1 MKIAFFDFDGVFTN
15 GIIQYTKDNHIIK
28 SYNVKDGTG
37 LAMLQRENIKLVCL
51 SGYKFNDSQKNI
63 LEHLNFDYIY
73 FGVKDK
79 LSVAMK
85 ICEDYDISLSEC
97 AFIGDDI
104 NDIELLHRVKI
115 STCPSDA
122 VKEVKNMVHKV
133 LNKSGGQGCVREFC
147 DYILSENTM
156 REYTKREYANG
167 EYTMDKYTMD
177 EYTKDKKLH
186 IIKEIQNEFDYQINN
201 FNLNEIEQLAN
212 TVEMTKGNIYFCG
225 IGKSGNM
232 AKHCCD
238 LLKCISFASFYLD
251 ISNLTHG
258 DMGVLNM
265 NDLILTFS
273 NSGNTSE
280 IIKKIPLFKRKK
292 VKIIGICN
300 NKESLFN
307 DLCDQTIIIP
317 FNKEIEGNINKIPT
331 NSTMSQLIFS
341 NILVS
346 LLKSNV
352 ELDEYKQNHMEGT
365 IAKDL
370 LTINDI
376 LIIEYP
382 KIVFNEGMEL
392 NKILLTMTAHKIG
405 CCFFVNDGNELLG
418 ILTDGDIR
426 RLLLKNNTVF
436 VTIKNLNTN
445 YYYSTDGNKLISK
458 IQYKNMFI
466 PLLKDKKIFG
476 IFRI

>member
-37 LAMLQRENIKLVCL
+37 LSLLKRENIKLICL

-79 LSVAMK
+79 LSVAVK
-85 ICEDYDISLSEC
+85 ICKEMDVLLSEC

-104 NDIELLHRVKI
+104 NDIELLRHVKI
-115 STCPSDA
+115 SMCPNDA
-122 VKEVKNMVHKV
+122 VNEVKKVVHKI

-147 DYILSENTM
+147 NYILSENAKIKHTM
-156 REYTKREYANG
+156 GKHTMGKHTMG
-167 EYTMDKYTMD
+167 KHTMDKH
-177 EYTKDKKLH
+177 LH
-186 IIKEIQNEFDYQINN
+186 IIKEIQNEFNYQINN
-201 FNLNEIEQLAN
+201 FSLHEIEQLAN
-212 TVEMTKGNIYFCG
+212 TVEITKGNIYFCG
-225 IGKSGNM
+225 VGKSGNM

-238 LLKCISFASFYLD
+238 LFKCISFTSFYLD

-292 VKIIGICN
+292 VKIIGICCN
-300 NKESLFN
+300 RESLFN

-346 LLKSNV
+346 LLKFNV
-352 ELDEYKQNHMEGT
+352 NLDEYKQNHMEGT
-365 IAKDL
+365 IAQEL

-376 LIIEYP
+376 LIMEYP
-382 KIVFNEGMEL
+382 KIVFKERIRL
-392 NKILLTMTAHKIG
+392 NKILLTMTEHKIG

-426 RLLLKNNTVF
+426 RLILINNIEF
-436 VTIKNLNTN
+436 ITIKNINTN
-445 YYYSTDGNKLISK
+445 YYYSTDGNKFINK
-458 IQYKNMFI
+458 IKYKNTFI